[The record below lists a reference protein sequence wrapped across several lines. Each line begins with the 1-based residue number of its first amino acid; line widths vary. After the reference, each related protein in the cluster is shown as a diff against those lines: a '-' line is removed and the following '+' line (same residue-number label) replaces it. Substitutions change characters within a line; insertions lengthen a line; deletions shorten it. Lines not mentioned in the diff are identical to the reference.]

1 MTTRTKKVLEQQEI
15 SEQQEVPETSEQ
27 QEVSEQNYSRDEIL
41 VASSVFKV
49 SAEFLAGAL
58 TLVEGDKLT
67 RTQVEAAIKKFKGQK
82 V

>member
-1 MTTRTKKVLEQQEI
+1 MTTQTKKVPEQE
-15 SEQQEVPETSEQ
+15 
-27 QEVSEQNYSRDEIL
+27 YSREEIIA
-41 VASSVFKV
+41 ASSVFEV

-67 RTQVEAAIKKFKGQK
+67 RAQVKAAIKKFKGQK

>member
-1 MTTRTKKVLEQQEI
+1 MTMQTKKVPEQEF
-15 SEQQEVPETSEQ
+15 
-27 QEVSEQNYSRDEIL
+27 SRDEIL
-41 VASSVFKV
+41 AAAGVFEV

-67 RTQVEAAIKKFKGQK
+67 RAQVKAAIKKFKGQK